1 VLMDHGGESTRKLT
15 RLRELGVSVAIDDF
29 GTGYS
34 SLGYFRDLPIDGL
47 KIDRAFIDGLG
58 REREDTAIVTAAVA
72 FAQALGLEVT
82 GEGIE
87 SAEQLERL
95 RELGCQLGQGYLFSR
110 PADAPELTRRLAALN
125 GLAGPDVPPRRAR
138 KRGAGVTKARDAMH
152 DPGRDVAGE
161 PSEGA
166 A

>member
-1 VLMDHGGESTRKLT
+1 M
-15 RLRELGVSVAIDDF
+15 
-29 GTGYS
+29 
-34 SLGYFRDLPIDGL
+34 
-47 KIDRAFIDGLG
+47 
-58 REREDTAIVTAAVA
+58 
-72 FAQALGLEVT
+72 T

-125 GLAGPDVPPRRAR
+125 GLAGPDLPPRRSR
-138 KRGAGVTKARDAMH
+138 KRGATVPRARDAMH
-152 DPGRDVAGE
+152 DAGRDVARE
-161 PSEGA
+161 SSEGA